1 MAEINRLAEARN
13 PEIAPTDS
21 SGDRRSIDSRK
32 PSSHEKVQNAAKQ
45 FESLLISQMM
55 KSMREAGS
63 GGWMGGGEDKAGS
76 TAVEYAEEAFAQ
88 ALASSGGLGL
98 SRLIVKGLETK
109 P

>member
-1 MAEINRLAEARN
+1 MAEMSRLAGARSPETAPADSAGNRGLTN
-13 PEIAPTDS
+13 P
-21 SGDRRSIDSRK
+21 RK
-32 PSSHEKVQNAAKQ
+32 ASSHDKVENAAKQ

-88 ALASSGGLGL
+88 ALASNGGLGL
-98 SRLIVKGLETK
+98 SRWIVKGLETK

>member
-1 MAEINRLAEARN
+1 MAEIDRLTHVRAAT
-13 PEIAPTDS
+13 PLVTDATAVTKA
-21 SGDRRSIDSRK
+21 RK
-32 PSSHEKVQNAAKQ
+32 PSNPRQIQNAAKQ

-98 SRLIVKGLETK
+98 SRLIVKGLEAK

>member
-1 MAEINRLAEARN
+1 MAEITRLAEVRA
-13 PEIAPTDS
+13 APPAPADS
-21 SGDRRSIDSRK
+21 SAGPSAKARK
-32 PSSHEKVQNAAKQ
+32 PSTPQQIQNAAKQ

-55 KSMREAGS
+55 KSMREGGS

-98 SRLIVKGLETK
+98 SRLIVKGLESK